1 MLCSWGSA
9 VCGVLGLWCRGRV
22 LLCCAC
28 VRGSWGLLWP
38 SGCSC
43 VGVVWLGV
51 LPGLLLTRCVGGVGW
66 GVCCRVLGRCALV
79 WPVWCPAG
87 GVLVGCCGGWVGCD
101 LYSGREYLCSLCGAG
116 RAPSWL
122 CGGVVCGAA
131 CLWLGLCFV
140 FLGVRWM
147 PWHQG
152 PMKDVVAC
160 DKPRGAGWR
169 AVIRGCPNGGTRRE
183 SCRVTCI

>member
-1 MLCSWGSA
+1 MLCFWGSA
-9 VCGVLGLWCRGRV
+9 VCGWWFVVQGTRLAVLCLRARVLGG
-22 LLCCAC
+22 CC
-28 VRGSWGLLWP
+28 GLLGVCGAWVWC
-38 SGCSC
+38 GWASC
-43 VGVVWLGV
+43 PGPPFLLG
-51 LPGLLLTRCVGGVGW
+51 GGWVGGVLSGSGAVRP
-66 GVCCRVLGRCALV
+66 GVACVVFCWWCA
-79 WPVWCPAG
+79 G
-87 GVLVGCCGGWVGCD
+87 GCCGGWVGCD

-160 DKPRGAGWR
+160 DIPRGAGWR
-169 AVIRGCPNGGTRRE
+169 AVIRGFPNGGTRHE
-183 SCRVTCI
+183 LCRVTCI